1 VNKNKGLI
9 MSLLLLLLLILLWD
23 SFRTSIFKA
32 VTVQKISENEMTVIN
47 FNNLERTIVV
57 PLDMSKLIEENK
69 EYTILYDKR
78 VFDKYRLRSIKPYD
92 SRNINWEGEI
102 ATP

>member
-1 VNKNKGLI
+1 

-23 SFRTSIFKA
+23 SFRTSIFEE

-47 FNNLERTIVV
+47 FNNLERTIAV
-57 PLDMSKLIEENK
+57 PMDMSKLIEENK

-78 VFDKYRLRSIKPYD
+78 VFDKYRLRSIKP
-92 SRNINWEGEI
+92 
-102 ATP
+102 

>member
-23 SFRTSIFKA
+23 SFRTSIFEA
-32 VTVQKISENEMTVIN
+32 VTVQKISENKMTVIN
-47 FNNLERTIVV
+47 FNNLERTIAV
-57 PLDMSKLIEENK
+57 PMDMSKLIEENK

-78 VFDKYRLRSIKPYD
+78 LFDKYRLRSIQ
-92 SRNINWEGEI
+92 R
-102 ATP
+102 

>member
-1 VNKNKGLI
+1 MNKNKGLI

-23 SFRTSIFKA
+23 SFRTSIFEA

-47 FNNLERTIVV
+47 FNNHERTIAV
-57 PLDMSKLIEENK
+57 PMDMSKLIEENK

-78 VFDKYRLRSIKPYD
+78 VFDKYRLRSIKP
-92 SRNINWEGEI
+92 
-102 ATP
+102 

>member
-1 VNKNKGLI
+1 

-23 SFRTSIFKA
+23 SFRTSIFEA
-32 VTVQKISENEMTVIN
+32 VTVQKISENKMTVIN

-78 VFDKYRLRSIKPYD
+78 VFDKYRLRSIKP
-92 SRNINWEGEI
+92 
-102 ATP
+102 

>member
-1 VNKNKGLI
+1 

-23 SFRTSIFKA
+23 SFRTSIFEA

-47 FNNLERTIVV
+47 FNNLERTIAV
-57 PLDMSKLIEENK
+57 PMDMSKLIEENK

-78 VFDKYRLRSIKPYD
+78 VFDKYRLRSIKP
-92 SRNINWEGEI
+92 
-102 ATP
+102 

>member
-1 VNKNKGLI
+1 MNKNKGLI

-23 SFRTSIFKA
+23 SFRTSIFEE

-47 FNNLERTIVV
+47 FNNLERTIAV
-57 PLDMSKLIEENK
+57 PMDMSKLIEENK

-78 VFDKYRLRSIKPYD
+78 VFDKYRLRSIKP
-92 SRNINWEGEI
+92 
-102 ATP
+102 